1 LRQVAAEAMSVDIE
15 TVYATNQS
23 DHLTPL
29 SAGSA
34 ASRVSLVD
42 PHAVV
47 EAAEDLK
54 RKICAFVASK
64 LDVTPDAIE
73 VADGKAF
80 NRNHPDQAFTM
91 KDIGA
96 TANLAEGLIMVGAG
110 AWQQG
115 PVHGHDPVTGELPV
129 ESVISFGCCVVE
141 VEVDTETGAVDV
153 NKLVQVW
160 EVGKAINPLLVR
172 QQINGG
178 MQIGLGFALMENMYP
193 YYPEQEITAR
203 NLSEYIMPTFMD
215 YPKELIHGIEEVPHP
230 MGVKGAKGF
239 SEGSTSAPPAAII
252 AAIHDAIGVWIH
264 GIPATPEVILRALEA
279 GENGAKDYCSKE
291 YALG

>member
-1 LRQVAAEAMSVDIE
+1 M
-15 TVYATNQS
+15 
-23 DHLTPL
+23 
-29 SAGSA
+29 
-34 ASRVSLVD
+34 
-42 PHAVV
+42 

-96 TANLAEGLIMVGAG
+96 AANLAEGLIMVGAG
-110 AWQQG
+110 AWQQD
-115 PVHGHDPVTGELPV
+115 PVHGHDPVTGELPL
-129 ESVISFGCCVVE
+129 ESVISFGCRVVE
-141 VEVDTETGAVDV
+141 VEVDTETGEVDV

-239 SEGSTSAPPAAII
+239 AEGSTSAPPAAII
-252 AAIHDAIGVWIH
+252 SAIHDAIGVWSPMEFRPRRKWFCAPWKPGKMVRRTTALRNMFWDDTNLGGKASV
-264 GIPATPEVILRALEA
+264 GISRSSVKGEAFLRRHWTST
-279 GENGAKDYCSKE
+279 N
-291 YALG
+291 